1 MRAAYVTEFGS
12 PENIQ
17 VGELNEPIL
26 GALDVLVRTQALAVN
41 FVDTLVRSGRYPTP
55 KTFPFVIGRDLV
67 GIVSAK
73 GDAVD
78 GFAVGDAVWSNSL
91 GHRGLQGSFSEYV
104 AVPHD
109 RLYPLPAGA
118 NPTEAVALVHSAG
131 TAYLALFREA
141 RLKYGDTVVV
151 SGAAG
156 AVGST
161 AVQFAAASGVHVIA
175 TAREEDAEWCR
186 SAGAEVVFDY
196 RNPDLWTR
204 INEAAPNGVNVFLET
219 SKHYDF
225 AQTLPLLA
233 RGARFILITSMGS
246 PVQLPLEQLYLR
258 DASLRGYTIST
269 ATITD
274 LAEAARAI
282 NDGIARGLL
291 KVRIST
297 QLPLDD
303 SAQAHRLME
312 EGTRGRIVVLP

>member
-1 MRAAYVTEFGS
+1 MRAAYVTELGS

-17 VGELNEPIL
+17 VGELDVPTL

-41 FVDTLVRSGRYPTP
+41 FVDTLVRSGKYPTP

-67 GIVSAK
+67 GVVSAK

-78 GFAVGDAVWSNSL
+78 EFAVGDAVWSNSL
-91 GHRGLQGSFSEYV
+91 GHRGLQGSFSEYA

-161 AVQFAAASGVHVIA
+161 AVQFAAASGAHVIA
-175 TAREEDAEWCR
+175 TAREEDADWCR
-186 SAGAEVVFDY
+186 AAGAEVVFDY
-196 RNPDLWTR
+196 RNPDLWAR
-204 INEAAPNGVNVFLET
+204 IGEAASGGVDVFLET
-219 SKHYDF
+219 SRQYDF

-233 RGARFILITSMGS
+233 RGGRFILITSMGS

-269 ATITD
+269 ATVTD

-282 NDGIARGLL
+282 NNGISRGLL
-291 KVRIST
+291 RVRISI
-297 QLPLDD
+297 QLSLDD